1 MPFFPKGFRPT
12 VQLPSALP
20 VLIRGAVVSF
30 LLAILCIPLPAKAVL
45 TWFEGAVQ
53 YSVQDASVVLIQQN
67 LYERQEYEA
76 VGAYIGLDPWVWDP
90 VAKDWVYGVMPGETW
105 TWNWLDV
112 KTGEI
117 IASYSTSFVGGDDL
131 CWSHGECGAIAWLW
145 RALGFRCMPEEDHY
159 QVEVLHD
166 NVMIGADTFRP
177 TRFVPRIDR
186 SIFPDSIAPKRTI
199 SAEGESA
206 EFNVLVK
213 DDLGCDETL
222 EGVRVK
228 YTATVVGGSN
238 GQTYFQHG
246 AIGTGKFSSMGYNS
260 TLNPGG
266 AGEKDTVIEGDS
278 DSDGIFKARYQA
290 YDHGAD
296 ENIRIEVKRPATDSD
311 PEVVG
316 EPAEKELRIA
326 IPGLI
331 QITQDHAPLAFA
343 DGGTCPHDPSPRWL
357 TPNTRSRVM
366 TLASIYH
373 LTTGRLLSLNDG
385 SLPYG
390 GVLAKRRVA
399 VETDL
404 CHGSHRQ
411 GVDIDLN
418 SIDRLVGT
426 PGQESPG
433 ENMRTTNIDFRG
445 EQWTLLDYV
454 DFWAEELDGTDY
466 HGTSSIHYRF
476 PN

>member
-1 MPFFPKGFRPT
+1 MLFFPMDFPPVR
-12 VQLPSALP
+12 QLPPGLLSL
-20 VLIRGAVVSF
+20 LRGAAVSC
-30 LLAILCIPLPAKAVL
+30 LLAVLCIPLPARAVFS
-45 TWFEGAVQ
+45 WFEGAVQ
-53 YSVQDASVVLIQQN
+53 YSVQDASVVLIRQS
-67 LYERQEYEA
+67 LYERQEYDA

-90 VAKDWVYGVMPGETW
+90 VAKEWVYGVMPGETW

-112 KTGEI
+112 KTGEV
-117 IASYSTSFVGGDDL
+117 IASYSTSFVGGENL
-131 CWSHGECGAIAWLW
+131 CWSHGECGAIGWMW
-145 RALGFRCMPEEDHY
+145 RALGLRCMPEKDRY

-177 TRFVPRIDR
+177 TRFVPRIER
-186 SIFPDSIAPKRTI
+186 AILPDSIAPKRTI

-213 DDLGCDETL
+213 DDLGCDEPL

-278 DSDGIFKARYQA
+278 DGDGIFKARYQA
-290 YDHGAD
+290 QDHGAD

-316 EPAEKELRIA
+316 EPADKELRIA

-331 QITQDHAPLAFA
+331 QITQDNAPLAFA
-343 DGGTCPHDPSPRWL
+343 DGGTCPHDPSPHWL

-373 LTTGRLLSLNDG
+373 LQTGRLLSLNDG

-390 GVLAKRRVA
+390 GALARQRIVG
-399 VETDL
+399 ESGL

-411 GVDIDLN
+411 GNDIDIN
-418 SIDRLVGT
+418 SDDRLVGT
-426 PGQESPG
+426 PGHEPVG
-433 ENMRTTNIDFRG
+433 ENLRTTQITFQG
-445 EQWTLLDYV
+445 KSVTLLDYLTH
-454 DFWAEELDGTDY
+454 WAGRLGGRRIPEEP
-466 HGTSSIHYRF
+466 IHYRF

>member
-1 MPFFPKGFRPT
+1 MPFFPKGFRSA
-12 VQLPSALP
+12 VQLSPPLSALHRSAGL
-20 VLIRGAVVSF
+20 VC
-30 LLAILCIPLPAKAVL
+30 LLAILYMPLPARAVPS
-45 TWFEGAVQ
+45 WFDGLVQ
-53 YSVQDASVVLIQQN
+53 LSSSGSMVAIRNN
-67 LYERQEYEA
+67 LYERQQYYA
-76 VGAYIGLDPWVWDP
+76 AGAGLRIDPWVTEPNTGNRIYD
-90 VAKDWVYGVMPGETW
+90 VQPGETW
-105 TWNWLDV
+105 TWILRDT
-112 KTGEI
+112 KTGTAIET
-117 IASYSTSFVGGDDL
+117 YTVTYVGGDDL
-131 CWSHGECGAIAWLW
+131 CWSNGVCGPAVRRWVMWPL
-145 RALGFRCMPEEDHY
+145 RCVPEQNRY
-159 QVEVLHD
+159 VVEIYHD
-166 NVMIGADTFRP
+166 GMMIGADTFRP

-186 SIFPDSIAPKRTI
+186 AIFPDSIAPKRTS

-213 DDLGCDETL
+213 DDLGCDEPL

-228 YTATVVGGSN
+228 YTATVVGRTN
-238 GQTYFQHG
+238 GQTYFTHG
-246 AIGTGKFSSMGYNS
+246 EIGTGKFISLGYNS

-278 DSDGIFKARYQA
+278 DVDGIFKARYQV

-296 ENIRIEVKRPATDSD
+296 ENIRIEVKRPATDSE

-316 EPAEKELRIA
+316 EPVDKELRIA

-331 QITQDHAPLAFA
+331 QITQDNAPLAFA
-343 DGGTCPHDPSPRWL
+343 DGGSCPHDPSPHWL

-418 SIDRLVGT
+418 SSDRLVGT
-426 PGQESPG
+426 PGQEPIG
-433 ENMRTTNIDFRG
+433 ENMRTTKIDFRG
-445 EQWTLLDYV
+445 KQRPLLDYV
-454 DFWAEELDGTDY
+454 DFWAEKLDGTDY
-466 HGTSSIHYRF
+466 HGTNSIHYRF